1 MNSLELSSPLM
12 KTVTIVTRMRGMDK
26 SFQNSKS
33 IKITNNLNDSKMN
46 INKSKTY
53 QLKNNKS
60 APKLINNKIKDNI
73 KYTMFTSCDCS
84 NIMLV
89 SKKPIKGSTINEALK
104 VCDNLYDFHNSI
116 LNETSLLEYDKIY
129 NEIHSI
135 DKIYNEI
142 IKDNIAQLF
151 HKKNSSIFFFG
162 PSSGGK
168 SYLLMGEKDE
178 KNNESN
184 YYQKATYNKKYS
196 NTNVNK
202 TEINKKIE
210 GGLLRRSIN
219 NILNLIKINKQG
231 NDNSSNI
238 QNKYELIFSTYVV
251 YMDKIYDLLSKN
263 INNISL
269 QKYYDDEKNLNI
281 NLVNIT
287 NTEIRSIQDYEKILK
302 EIDFNKNNLT
312 KTLKI
317 KNLDKK
323 SHIVVSLK
331 LQKKIQNTV
340 GNNITDN
347 YSINSFSQI
356 DFIELVAS
364 EVGLDDRFEDKNDLS
379 NEYKLYSNTKDVF
392 DSICDNIVCANNG
405 TTPNKESLL
414 TLSLKNTL
422 KTNSNIIFFNCVIP
436 WEFPINHSFKA
447 LKFSTWMRNQ
457 VINDRENI
465 NTNNNISINNRDIM
479 NNNIDSNNLFN
490 SINENN
496 NRKTHQN
503 RNNSYLLNDYQ
514 NPIVEDYSYI
524 NQGFNINKTFPE
536 INNLIGQSIDNGNS
550 KSNILI
556 NEEQIDN
563 ENNNFNI
570 NEEQNIKLIRSRSG
584 KLHLNNKSYDFPNN
598 QNLSYFKNNNISQGM
613 DNNLI
618 NRSQLM
624 NNFNNQNLSQNEKT
638 LQTLEKTLKEL
649 EEKKLEIE
657 NKMLEEKNSNY
668 NTNNIYNNNNMNN
681 MNNMGAQTQNKLRGQ
696 DALRLKEEQDILK
709 SDNIIM
715 REDINR
721 LMETNQN
728 LENEI
733 SSNREI
739 ISQLQSENQKLSEEN
754 ALLKAKLSDYDNQN
768 YSQLYINGQISK
780 EDFLQKNFNERYL
793 LQNKLK
799 DLENSYNVVQKEKM
813 QYEVDYKVLLSKY
826 EEIKEKYDKCN
837 YELINNK
844 QIHDNELY
852 NIDNKINDLSKEVE
866 KLRFENSELRREN
879 EKQRNGLNMMTGE
892 RDRYKEKFEEKKYEN
907 DLLNKKIYEVEN
919 SFSEMMKEKEYER
932 YYRRQKEE
940 KHKNKN
946 DTKNKIALEL
956 QSKIQQYRRERLQ
969 KNNNE
974 DFI

>member
-12 KTVTIVTRMRGMDK
+12 KTVTIITRMRGMDK
-26 SFQNSKS
+26 SIQNSKS
-33 IKITNNLNDSKMN
+33 IKAATNLDDSKSS

-53 QLKNNKS
+53 KLKSNKS

-73 KYTMFTSCDCS
+73 KYTMFTSGDSS

-151 HKKNSSIFFFG
+151 HKKNSSVFFFG
-162 PSSGGK
+162 PNLGGK
-168 SYLLMGEKDE
+168 SYLLMGEKDK

-184 YYQKATYNKKYS
+184 YYQKMTYKKKYS
-196 NTNVNK
+196 NTNK
-202 TEINKKIE
+202 SESNKKIE
-210 GGLLRRSIN
+210 GGLLRRSVN

-231 NDNSSNI
+231 NDNSSQI
-238 QNKYELIFSTYVV
+238 QNKYELFFSAYEV
-251 YMDKIYDLLSKN
+251 YMDKIYDLLSKS

-269 QKYYDDEKNLNI
+269 QKYYDDEQYLNI
-281 NLVNIT
+281 NLVNLT
-287 NTEIRSIQDYEKILK
+287 NTEIRTIQDYEKIMK
-302 EIDFNKNNLT
+302 EIDFNKNNLA
-312 KTLKI
+312 KVLKI
-317 KNLDKK
+317 TNLDKK
-323 SHIVVSLK
+323 SHIVMSLK

-340 GNNITDN
+340 GSNITDN

-356 DFIELVAS
+356 DFIELIAS
-364 EVGLDDRFEDKNDLS
+364 DIGLSDKFDDKNDLS
-379 NEYKLYSNTKDVF
+379 YEYKLYSNTKDVY
-392 DSICDNIVCANNG
+392 DSLCDNIICVNNG
-405 TTPNKESLL
+405 TTPSRESLL

-447 LKFSTWMRNQ
+447 LKFSTWLRNQ
-457 VINDRENI
+457 IINESENI
-465 NTNNNISINNRDIM
+465 KNNNSINNVGIIK
-479 NNNIDSNNLFN
+479 NNIGNSLFN
-490 SINENN
+490 TINENN
-496 NRKTHQN
+496 NSKIYKN
-503 RNNSYLLNDYQ
+503 RNNSYLMDNYQ
-514 NPIVEDYSYI
+514 NPITQDNSYI
-524 NQGFNINKTFPE
+524 NLNQHYDINKTFPE
-536 INNLIGQSIDNGNS
+536 INNLVGQSIDNGNS
-550 KSNILI
+550 KNNILI
-556 NEEQIDN
+556 NEEQNDN

-570 NEEQNIKLIRSRSG
+570 NEEQNIKLMRSRSG
-584 KLHLNNKSYDFPNN
+584 KLNFFNKSYDFQNP
-598 QNLSYFKNNNISQGM
+598 QNLSYSKNNNISQAIE
-613 DNNLI
+613 NNI
-618 NRSQLM
+618 SNKSQFM
-624 NNFNNQNLSQNEKT
+624 NSLNNQNLSQKGKT
-638 LQTLEKTLKEL
+638 LQSLEQTLKEL